1 MRIGNPLAQQ
11 RLVPR
16 QGRSGVAAM
25 CLDLLVNCAKEGP
38 AREVEVDF
46 VGLILVL
53 CFAAFAGSISYRSL
67 DPMLTMVAG
76 DFGISVRQA
85 ALLVSAYGFPYA
97 MTQPI
102 LGPVGDAYSKARLIK
117 ICLGVLALAV
127 ALAAAAPNY
136 STLMTSRIIAGIV
149 SGGIF
154 PVGLALIGDRTALAE
169 RQVAASQF
177 LVASIFGQMFGA
189 TVSGIIAAYFGWRV
203 VFCVVAVLTS
213 LSWVI
218 VFRYLDSKRDETR
231 ALTLRGAIDG
241 YRTVLAN
248 PGSLVVFGAVMGEG
262 IFYFCV
268 FPFVGAMLIERGF
281 GGPVAAGVA
290 LAGFAVG
297 GVIYGSVVRHMIATL
312 GQWNMM
318 RVGGAMAG
326 LAYIVIAAPMGAVGV
341 ALLFMIAGFGFYM
354 MHNTL
359 QTRATE
365 LAPSARGSTFALFS
379 AALFLGQ
386 GIGPVL
392 AGALS
397 HVAGFQTLFVLVGA
411 LIIAL
416 GFLAAFFVK
425 RRA

>member
-1 MRIGNPLAQQ
+1 
-11 RLVPR
+11 
-16 QGRSGVAAM
+16 
-25 CLDLLVNCAKEGP
+25 
-38 AREVEVDF
+38 

-67 DPMLTMVAG
+67 DPMLTMVAS

-85 ALLVSAYGFPYA
+85 ALLVSAYGLPYA
-97 MTQPI
+97 LTQPI
-102 LGPVGDAYSKARLIK
+102 LGPIGDAYSKARLIK
-117 ICLGVLALAV
+117 ICLGVLAGSV
-127 ALAAAAPNY
+127 ALAAIAP
-136 STLMTSRIIAGIV
+136 SFSVLMVSRVIAGIV

-154 PVGLALIGDRTALAE
+154 PVGLALIGDRTTIEE
-169 RQVAASQF
+169 RQIAASRF

-189 TVSGIIAAYFGWRV
+189 TVSGVIANFFGWRV
-203 VFCVVAVLTS
+203 VFAVVAVLTS

-218 VFRYLDSKRDETR
+218 VYRFLDSKNDKTR
-231 ALTLRGAIDG
+231 RLTVRGAIDG

-248 PGSLVVFGAVMGEG
+248 RSSLIVFGVVMGEG
-262 IFYFCV
+262 VLYFCV
-268 FPFVGAMLIERGF
+268 FPFVGAMLIARGS

-297 GVIYGSVVRHMIATL
+297 GVIYGTVVRYMIATL

-318 RVGGAMAG
+318 RVGAGMAG
-326 LAYIVIAAPMGAVGV
+326 LAFLAVAAPLGPVGI
-341 ALLFMIAGFGFYM
+341 ALLFMVAGFGFYM

-386 GIGPVL
+386 GIGPIFAGVVVNTL
-392 AGALS
+392 GFSELFIVTGAL
-397 HVAGFQTLFVLVGA
+397 VAT
-411 LIIAL
+411 L
-416 GFLAAFFVK
+416 GFVAAFFIQ
-425 RRA
+425 RRT